1 MTALLDIRGLVVE
14 FDTPEGVVKAVNGLD
29 VRIGEG
35 ETLVGVVHRAPG
47 RRGETA
53 MRFDL
58 FPPPWRFG
66 AAGCRETPYGRGRKI
81 FRSTSF
87 YG

>member
-35 ETLVGVVHRAPG
+35 ETLAIVG
-47 RRGETA
+47 ES
-53 MRFDL
+53 
-58 FPPPWRFG
+58 G
-66 AAGCRETPYGRGRKI
+66 AGKTQLMLAVMV
-81 FRSTSF
+81 
-87 YG
+87 